1 MILHR
6 RGVRGRQRLLVLLR
20 LRRWWWCL
28 RLRWRSHL
36 LGRLSVNLL
45 LLLTG
50 WRSGRLLPLLRLA
63 LVVNRLRRLRLL
75 WRRLRLHRR
84 LWLHR
89 RLGLRRWL
97 LHGCLWLHRRLL
109 DR

>member
-1 MILHR
+1 MILDR
-6 RGVRGRQRLLVLLR
+6 RGVRRRQRLLVLLLRR
-20 LRRWWWCL
+20 LRWWCL
-28 RLRWRSHL
+28 RLRRRSHL
-36 LGRLSVNLL
+36 LGRLSVYL

-75 WRRLRLHRR
+75 GRRLR
-84 LWLHR
+84 LHR

>member
-1 MILHR
+1 M
-6 RGVRGRQRLLVLLR
+6 VVVLR
-20 LRRWWWCL
+20 LRR
-28 RLRWRSHL
+28 RSHL

-50 WRSGRLLPLLRLA
+50 GRSGRLLPLLRLA

-75 WRRLRLHRR
+75 WRRLRLHRC

-97 LHGCLWLHRRLL
+97 LHGCLGCTAACWTGRGCCGGGACCGGACGCGGG
-109 DR
+109 